1 MALPKATDHYTYQM
15 SPKLLVNVIPYAQ
28 LPDSMTSFA
37 KKAKIQTLDWCN
49 ISKCCDMI
57 GARYIPLCGNLIG
70 VRYIPLCSNLIGVK
84 YIPLYM
90 LKERFFFI
98 EKKNN
103 WELCSRTPHYFP
115 YFLLF
120 IMSPGLT
127 KECFDMWVGFLVVP
141 WYHYQINGVLQIY
154 TGRRNWIG

>member
-15 SPKLLVNVIPYAQ
+15 SPKFLVNVIPYAQ

-57 GARYIPLCGNLIG
+57 GARYIPLCGNLID

-98 EKKNN
+98 EKKITENCVVGHPTISLISSFS
-103 WELCSRTPHYFP
+103 LC
-115 YFLLF
+115 
-120 IMSPGLT
+120 
-127 KECFDMWVGFLVVP
+127 
-141 WYHYQINGVLQIY
+141 LQDL
-154 TGRRNWIG
+154 RRNALICELASLWFLGIIIR